1 MEVTLINPNLTLPIP
16 DLFGGVA
23 LNLQASLSSP
33 LEIAP
38 GETAIISSGISISI
52 SDEALQGQIT
62 PLVFGKPHLRGLVI
76 DPENSI
82 IPSAQD
88 TEIFIT
94 VRNINPTEYVKVM
107 PLETFASLVFTPV
120 TQPVL
125 EAVVSYTP

>member
-1 MEVTLINPNLTLPIP
+1 MEVILINTDITLPIP
-16 DLFGGVA
+16 ELSGGVA
-23 LNLQASLSSP
+23 LNLQASLSAP

-38 GETAIISSGISISI
+38 GETAIISSGISIAI
-52 SDEALQGQIT
+52 ADVTLQGQIT

-82 IPSAQD
+82 LPSAQD
-88 TEIFIT
+88 TEIFVT
-94 VRNINPTEYVKVM
+94 VRNINATEYVKVM

-125 EAVVSYTP
+125 AAVLSYTP